1 MKQLLIAGFALCL
14 FVGCKSKKDNKP
26 GVSAADFFPVNDY
39 LNGQIAQLD
48 TSLYTFLKIET
59 VDGRSDT
66 TAIRNTDVKTYA
78 KDFKELPDLS
88 DSDIKDDYSVD
99 KFFDD
104 IQNGFVFTY
113 TTKEDHPVQQQQ
125 VTVEPAFNE
134 KGQNDIRSVFV
145 DLWQSEDGVT
155 VRKRMMWEATNF
167 YITTTTEAEGQ
178 PQKTKTTKIIWN
190 GFANQTE

>member
-14 FVGCKSKKDNKP
+14 LVGCKSKKDNKP
-26 GVSAADFFPVNDY
+26 EVSAADFFPVNDY
-39 LNGQIAQLD
+39 LNGQIARLD